1 MQLVGKTAVVTGGS
15 RGIGFE
21 ICKILLEEGAGVIAV
36 SRDASKLAQA
46 LGALPGL
53 QILQADVSQPEDVDR
68 VVAYVGNQWDKL
80 DILVNNAGILTEG
93 SRELTEGPD
102 ELLSTAMNVNVFGPY
117 LCTKRLLALLLKS
130 DDPRVLNIGSRAGIM
145 SPTLKGTYGVTKVAL
160 HGMTRATA
168 EELRGRV
175 AVNVLMPG
183 WVRTDMA
190 SDAPGDPRTSAEAAL
205 FLLTQPANISGKLY
219 EGQEERSWFDN

>member
-21 ICKILLEEGAGVIAV
+21 ICKILLEEGAGVLAV

-53 QILQADVSQPEDVDR
+53 QILQCDVSQSEDVDR
-68 VVAYVGNQWDKL
+68 LVEYVGNQWDKL
-80 DILVNNAGILTEG
+80 DVLVNNAAVFSEE
-93 SRELTEGPD
+93 SRELTDGPD
-102 ELLSTAMNVNVFGPY
+102 ELLSHAIAVNVLGPY
-117 LCTKRLLALLLKS
+117 LCTKRMLSLLLKS
-130 DDPRVLNIGSRAGIM
+130 DEPRVLNLGSRAGIM
-145 SPTLKGTYGVTKVAL
+145 APTLRGTYGVTKLAL

-168 EELRGRV
+168 GELRGRV
-175 AVNVLMPG
+175 AVNVLSPG

-190 SDAPGDPRTSAEAAL
+190 PDAPGDPRTSAEAAL
-205 FLLTQPANISGKLY
+205 FVLTQPANITGKLFQ
-219 EGQEERSWFDN
+219 GKEERSWFDA